1 MRKSYRY
8 LATWLMAGL
17 FSFAAHAQSITIS
30 GTVRNSDSKES
41 LAGVSVSVKGTSQ
54 GTTTNANGEFSLRVD
69 KLPVVLV
76 FTSVG
81 YAEQEVTIS
90 NASAPVI
97 VDFVI
102 SNVMGEEIVM
112 AASRTPE
119 RILRAPVTV
128 ERMSSSALR
137 NVAAP
142 NYYEALANLKG
153 VDVHT
158 ASLTFRTIT
167 TRGFVSSGNTRL
179 NQLIDKMNNQAPGLN
194 FAVGSVVGL
203 TELDVDNVEILS
215 GASSALYGSG
225 GINGTVLITS
235 KNPFKFQGL
244 SYNIKQGIMHIDHK
258 QQQRPAPYYDW
269 AFRYAKPIFRNA
281 AAFKLALQL
290 TKGSDW
296 QAEDY
301 RNKRQIGILSQ
312 VVGGNRTN
320 DPGYNGINV
329 YGDET
334 SVNMNGFAF
343 FVQESTRRALL
354 QASGGAFD
362 IVTFSNLYWASQGN
376 PSYPTDAQ
384 RNAWA
389 ALIGT
394 FLGPQGQAAA
404 LQMFPFYN
412 GLKNN
417 YFHNANVSRTGYEEE
432 LLVDYNTL
440 NLKATAGLHWKMFN
454 NRVEGS
460 VNTYFGTG
468 TTVYTGADRYSLRNL
483 KMAQHKLEFNGKN
496 WFALAYTTQEN
507 AGESYNATAVGSFLN
522 EAYRPSGGATGW
534 FPTYI
539 GTFSETRR
547 LGGPVLSDITIHN
560 NIRTLLDA
568 NRLMPGTQAY
578 EQALKTIKSTP
589 IVKGGALFLDRSD
602 LYGAEGQ
609 INISDIAHFSDKIEV
624 LGGIGWKQWVMN
636 SQGTIFADNVD
647 SIGYT
652 KVPRQGNLTISE
664 VGLYLQLRKALLN
677 DRLTLTAAGRWDKQ
691 TNFDARF
698 TPRLSAV
705 VKLFKENYLR
715 LSYQTA
721 YRFPTNQDQYIS
733 LITGSGALIGGLPEF
748 QTYYKLNS
756 TLPGYTAESVL
767 AYRASTIAD
776 SGRLVVATYKPM
788 VPETVYSYEAGYK
801 GIIGRIL
808 LLDAYVYYSRYQD
821 FLLSAAVVQSR
832 TGPKYEV
839 YSPFS
844 SSNISYKQNSA
855 DIVKAYGWGIGVDY
869 QFLPRFFL
877 YGNVFSDLLKD
888 VPTGTVTFFN
898 APKYRFNIGL
908 RNDNVWKNI
917 GFNFVAKWQDN
928 NFYEGTFATGTL
940 PYFTWV
946 DGQVSYRP
954 PNTKSTFRIGGTN
967 LGNNYYRTGFGSPA
981 VGGLYYISYGYNLQ

>member
-8 LATWLMAGL
+8 LASWLMAGL
-17 FSFAAHAQSITIS
+17 FSITAYAQTITIS
-30 GTVRNSDSKES
+30 GTVRNNDTQEN
-41 LAGVSVSVKGTSQ
+41 LPGVSVTVKGTSQ
-54 GTTTNANGEFSLRVD
+54 GTTTNANGEFTLKVSQ
-69 KLPVVLV
+69 LPVVLV
-76 FTSVG
+76 FSSVG
-81 YAEQEVTIS
+81 YAEQEVTVS
-90 NASAPVI
+90 SATTPVSVNMAVSSI
-97 VDFVI
+97 
-102 SNVMGEEIVM
+102 MGEEIVM

-119 RILRAPVTV
+119 RILKAPVTV
-128 ERMSSSALR
+128 ERMSSNALR

-142 NYYEALANLKG
+142 NYYEALGNLKG

-194 FAVGSVVGL
+194 FAVGNVIGL

-225 GINGTVLITS
+225 GMNGTVLITS
-235 KNPFKFQGL
+235 KNPFKFPGL
-244 SYNIKQGIMHIDHK
+244 SYNIKQGIMHVDHK
-258 QQQRPAPYYDW
+258 QQTRPAPYYDW
-269 AFRYAKPIFRNA
+269 AFRWAQPILNDRVA
-281 AAFKLALQL
+281 IKLAAQL

-301 RNKRQIGILSQ
+301 RNKRQIGILSE

-320 DPGYNGINV
+320 DPAYNGINV

-334 SVNMNGFAF
+334 SVNMNGFSF
-343 FVQESTRRALL
+343 FVMESTRRAID
-354 QASGGAFD
+354 AATDPFVPGPGGINVIAAADAYFAA
-362 IVTFSNLYWASQGN
+362 IGN
-376 PSYPTDAQ
+376 PAYPTNAQ
-384 RNAWA
+384 IAGFITMLPAPVQPAVQN
-389 ALIGT
+389 
-394 FLGPQGQAAA
+394 
-404 LQMFPFYN
+404 MMPFYI
-412 GLKNN
+412 GFRRN
-417 YFHNANVSRTGYEEE
+417 YFNNANVSRTGYEEE

-440 NLKATAGLHWKMFN
+440 NVKLTGGLHWKMFS

-460 VNTYFGTG
+460 WNTYFGTG

-496 WFALAYTTQEN
+496 WFALGYTTQEN
-507 AGESYNATAVGSFLN
+507 AGESYNATAVGAFLN
-522 EAYRPSGGATGW
+522 EAYSPSSVW

-539 GTFSETRR
+539 ATFSEMRR
-547 LGGPVLSDITIHN
+547 LGGPVQSDITIHN
-560 NIRTLLDA
+560 NVRTVVDA
-568 NRLMPGTQAY
+568 NRLVPGTQAFDL
-578 EQALKTIKSTP
+578 AMRRIRTTP

-602 LYGAEGQ
+602 LWGAEAQ
-609 INISDIAHFSDKIEV
+609 ANISNISGFSDAVEV
-624 LGGIGWKQWVMN
+624 LGGLGWKQWVMN

-652 KVPRQGNLTISE
+652 KVPRRGNITISE
-664 VGLYLQLRKALLN
+664 IGLYLQFRKSLLN
-677 DRLTLTAAGRWDKQ
+677 DALTLTASGRWDKQ
-691 TNFDARF
+691 SNFKGRF

-705 VKLFKENYLR
+705 VRVARENFVR

-767 AYRASTIAD
+767 PYRAGTIAD
-776 SGRLVVATYKPM
+776 SNRLVVATYKPL
-788 VPETVYSYEAGYK
+788 VPETVYSYELGYK
-801 GIIGRIL
+801 GMISKIL
-808 LLDAYVYYSRYQD
+808 LFDAYVYYSHYRD
-821 FLLSAAVVQSR
+821 FLVNAAVVQSR
-832 TGPKYEV
+832 TGPQYEV

-844 SSNISYKQNSA
+844 SNNISYKQNSTET
-855 DIVKAYGWGIGVDY
+855 VKALGWGIGADY
-869 QFLPRFFL
+869 QFIPRFFL
-877 YGNVFSDLLKD
+877 YGNLFSDQLRDLPK
-888 VPTGTVTFFN
+888 GAVTFFN

-908 RNDNVWKNI
+908 RSENAWKNI
-917 GFNFVAKWQDN
+917 GFNFVVKWQDN
-928 NFYEGTFATGTL
+928 NYYEGTFVTGTL

-946 DGQVSYRP
+946 DGQITYRP

-967 LGNNYYRTGFGSPA
+967 LGNSYYRTGYGSPA
-981 VGGLYYISYGYNLQ
+981 VGGVYYVSYGYNIF